1 MTYKDGMVAVLAVAI
16 GYAFGTWFSFTL
28 SSLVAVVTMLI
39 WQNYRHIAGDE
50 TALNSSAPRHDPTV
64 SFSHWEEQRNFYQ
77 ELSVSLNGCE
87 QSIGDVLSVQSDA
100 VNLLGE
106 SFDGLNRLMSEQ
118 SSFISDLVHSADDE
132 EIFHS
137 AQMKLFAHNTSVT
150 LERFIQSTIEMSA
163 SNMELLEKVNLIYE
177 AMPQAM
183 KALKDIDQISSQTNL
198 LALNAAIEAARAGD
212 AGRGFAVVADEV
224 RALSNRSAGFSDS
237 IQKQL
242 RSIQTQIEQLTEQ
255 VSKVAAQDMSYIID
269 AKKDLDKALEQII
282 VKAEKDAAVI
292 DRIDASAQELEA
304 AIAGAIRGLQFSDIT
319 SQSLM
324 YTNQTL
330 QQLMA
335 FLTQAAEMSQEEFG
349 KNCEGLV
356 SEMNVRRQ
364 SSHNPVSANQISCG
378 EIELF

>member
-1 MTYKDGMVAVLAVAI
+1 MVAVLAVTI
-16 GYAFGTWFSFTL
+16 GYAIGTWFSL
-28 SSLVAVVTMLI
+28 ALGLVVAVVTMLF
-39 WQNYRHIAGDE
+39 WHNYRHIGGDD
-50 TALNSSAPRHDPTV
+50 TALNLSPPRHDPTV
-64 SFSHWEEQRNFYQ
+64 PLSHWEEQRNFYQ

-87 QSIGDVLSVQSDA
+87 QSIDDVLSVQSDA

-118 SSFISDLVHSADDE
+118 SRFISDLVHSADDE

-269 AKKDLDKALEQII
+269 AKKDLDKALDQII

-319 SQSLM
+319 SQSLI
-324 YTNQTL
+324 YSNQTL
-330 QQLMA
+330 HQLKT
-335 FLTQAAEMSQEEFG
+335 FLNQAVEMSQEEFG
-349 KNCEGLV
+349 ENCEGLV
-356 SEMNVRRQ
+356 SEMSVRRQ
-364 SSHNPVSANQISCG
+364 SSHNPVSASQISCG

>member
-1 MTYKDGMVAVLAVAI
+1 
-16 GYAFGTWFSFTL
+16 
-28 SSLVAVVTMLI
+28 
-39 WQNYRHIAGDE
+39 
-50 TALNSSAPRHDPTV
+50 
-64 SFSHWEEQRNFYQ
+64 
-77 ELSVSLNGCE
+77 
-87 QSIGDVLSVQSDA
+87 
-100 VNLLGE
+100 
-106 SFDGLNRLMSEQ
+106 
-118 SSFISDLVHSADDE
+118 
-132 EIFHS
+132 
-137 AQMKLFAHNTSVT
+137 
-150 LERFIQSTIEMSA
+150 
-163 SNMELLEKVNLIYE
+163 MELLEKVNLIYE

-269 AKKDLDKALEQII
+269 AKKDLDKALDQII

-319 SQSLM
+319 SQSLI
-324 YTNQTL
+324 YSNQTL
-330 QQLMA
+330 HQLKT
-335 FLTQAAEMSQEEFG
+335 FLNQAVEMSQEEFG
-349 KNCEGLV
+349 ENCEGLV
-356 SEMNVRRQ
+356 SEMSVRRQ
-364 SSHNPVSANQISCG
+364 SSHNPVSASQISCG